1 MWPIDYTKEYEC
13 WFTGQE
19 EDHKIAITAKVLLL
33 SEFGPNLAR
42 PHADTIQGS
51 KYPNLKELRIQHKNA
66 IFRVLFMFNKKRDCW
81 LLIGGNK
88 KGKNEED
95 FYKKLIKEAE
105 GLIDMYPEII
115 GEQKK

>member
-1 MWPIDYTKEYEC
+1 MWAIDYTKEYES
-13 WFTGQE
+13 WFTGLE
-19 EDHKIAITAKVLLL
+19 KEHKIAITAKVLLL

-42 PHADTIQGS
+42 PYVDTIQGS

-66 IFRVLFMFNKKRDCW
+66 VFRVLFIFNKKRNGW

-95 FYKKLIKEAE
+95 FYKKLVKEAE
-105 GLIDMYPEII
+105 GLIDKYPEII
-115 GEQKK
+115 GSKK

>member
-1 MWPIDYTKEYEC
+1 
-13 WFTGQE
+13 
-19 EDHKIAITAKVLLL
+19 
-33 SEFGPNLAR
+33 
-42 PHADTIQGS
+42 
-51 KYPNLKELRIQHKNA
+51 
-66 IFRVLFMFNKKRDCW
+66 MFNKKRDCW

-105 GLIDMYPEII
+105 GLIDKYPEII